1 MDLLKIVLTLIHENQ
16 SANILISDHAK
27 TACDVTILMIAL
39 VQLDGEW
46 DDARKDVMCR
56 VLMAKTMSLRQHKDQ
71 IRSLKICMQPFITE
85 YPEVCTD
92 CILKTYYSSFSK
104 PECYPF
110 FSLLCFFIICLHS

>member
-27 TACDVTILMIAL
+27 TAGDVTVLMIAL

-46 DDARKDVMCR
+46 DEARKDVMCR
-56 VLMAKTMSLRQHKDQ
+56 VLMAKTMSLKQRKEQ
-71 IRSLKICMQPFITE
+71 IRSLTTCMQPFITK
-85 YPEVCTD
+85 YPEVCSE

-110 FSLLCFFIICLHS
+110 FNLLLS